1 MGIEGDEGDGCRGPW
16 ISYPHHPRASP
27 YLFFLQPVV
36 KIQSWRDTGALKLH
50 AGAKRTEGTDKT
62 CR

>member
-1 MGIEGDEGDGCRGPW
+1 MSFCGFWE
-16 ISYPHHPRASP
+16 SP
-27 YLFFLQPVV
+27 LPQARNPVL

-50 AGAKRTEGTDKT
+50 AGAKRTLGNDKT